1 MIRLDV
7 QDYCQECPMFEAVT
21 DHLFMR
27 ADSVL
32 RERRIFDSV
41 VRCER
46 AEACREIHKMFE
58 KQNDKCQGFMGP
70 TF

>member
-1 MIRLDV
+1 MIMLDV
-7 QDYCQECPMFEAVT
+7 RDYCQDCPKFEADV
-21 DHLFMR
+21 DK
-27 ADSVL
+27 
-32 RERRIFDSV
+32 RIFFTGPQGRIADTV

-46 AEACREIHKMFE
+46 SDACRQIHKMFE

>member
-7 QDYCQECPMFEAVT
+7 RDYCHDCPKFEADV
-21 DHLFMR
+21 DK
-27 ADSVL
+27 
-32 RERRIFDSV
+32 RILTGPQGRIAETV
-41 VRCER
+41 VSCEWSD
-46 AEACREIHKMFE
+46 ACREIHKMFE

>member
-7 QDYCQECPMFEAVT
+7 QDYCHDCPKFEADVVKRT
-21 DHLFMR
+21 FTGPQG
-27 ADSVL
+27 
-32 RERRIFDSV
+32 RIAETV
-41 VRCER
+41 VSCEWSD
-46 AEACREIHKMFE
+46 ACREIHKMFE